1 MSTKYKISSADPQ
14 EKIASSGVLKGVHP
28 SMSIASK
35 VMVTAFVLFA
45 VVNVE
50 FASSIFDGVK
60 FWIVN
65 TLSWYYVFLVSAFL
79 LFAVWLGMSR
89 YGNIRLGKDSDRP
102 EFSRFSWFAMLF
114 SAGMGNGVLFWS
126 IAEPMYHLQGNP
138 FSAMAGE
145 AAGSAQ
151 AASTAMLI
159 TAFHWGVHGWA
170 VYVIVAFSL
179 AYFAYRKGLPL
190 SIRSTLYPILGDR
203 IYGFWGHAADLL
215 AIFGTIFGVATTL
228 GLGAQ
233 QMNTGLNLL
242 TGIASNT
249 TNQIILIA
257 IVTGI
262 ATLSAV
268 SGVSKGI
275 RIISELNMWLTF
287 AILGFFLLAGPT
299 AYLLG
304 QFVNLLGNYIQN
316 FVPMGFWVDEDVD
329 RDWQGWWTVFYWGWW
344 IAWSPFVGLFI
355 ARVSKGRTLREF
367 VVSLL
372 IVPPLVTMFLLAM
385 FGGNAVGIELHGV
398 GGVVEAVNESPT
410 LALYT
415 TLELMDVGLWG
426 TIFAGIV
433 TFLIASYFITSSDSG
448 TLVICTMLSMGSQN
462 PPRYIRIFWGVTE
475 GVVASVLLI
484 AGGLVA
490 LQTASIAAALPF
502 SIVIIL
508 MMYGLAKALKE
519 EDLGPTYDDTEVD
532 RTASEAT

>member
-1 MSTKYKISSADPQ
+1 MSLEQGFDGRYPYNAV
-14 EKIASSGVLKGVHP
+14 ASTGLLKGVHAR
-28 SMSIASK
+28 MSIASK
-35 VMVTAFVLFA
+35 LMVIAFVVFTVA
-45 VVNVE
+45 NVE
-50 FASSIFDGVK
+50 FASGVFDGVK
-60 FWIVN
+60 SWITS
-65 TLSWYYVFLVSAFL
+65 TLSWYYILMISIFL
-79 LFAVWLGMSR
+79 LFSIWLAFSR
-89 YGNIRLGKDSDRP
+89 YGHIRLGKDSDRP
-102 EFSRFSWFAMLF
+102 EFGNFSWFAMLF

-138 FSAMAGE
+138 FIEMAGTE
-145 AAGSAQ
+145 ANSAL

-170 VYVIVAFSL
+170 VYVIVALSL

-190 SIRSTLYPILGDR
+190 SMRSTLYPLIGDR

-228 GLGAQ
+228 GLGVQ
-233 QMNTGLNLL
+233 QMNTGLSLL
-242 TGIASNT
+242 TGIANST

-287 AILGFFLLAGPT
+287 AILAFFLFAGPT
-299 AYLLG
+299 VYLLG
-304 QFVNLLGNYIQN
+304 QFVNLVGNYVQN
-316 FVPMGFWVDEDVD
+316 FVPMGLWVDEEQG
-329 RDWQGWWTVFYWGWW
+329 RQWQGWWTVFYWGWW

-367 VVSLL
+367 VVALL

-385 FGGNAVGIELHGV
+385 FGGNAVSIELQGA
-398 GGVVEAVNESPT
+398 GGIIEAVNESPT
-410 LALYT
+410 LALYA
-415 TLELMDVGLWG
+415 TLEGMDVGLWG
-426 TIFAGIV
+426 TAFAAIV

-448 TLVICTMLSMGSQN
+448 TLVICTMLAMGSQH
-462 PPRYIRIFWGVTE
+462 PPRLVRIFWGVTE
-475 GVVASVLLI
+475 GVVASVLLV

-502 SIVIIL
+502 SIVILL
-508 MMYGLAKALKE
+508 MMISLYKALKE
-519 EDLGPTYDDTEVD
+519 ELP
-532 RTASEAT
+532 AK